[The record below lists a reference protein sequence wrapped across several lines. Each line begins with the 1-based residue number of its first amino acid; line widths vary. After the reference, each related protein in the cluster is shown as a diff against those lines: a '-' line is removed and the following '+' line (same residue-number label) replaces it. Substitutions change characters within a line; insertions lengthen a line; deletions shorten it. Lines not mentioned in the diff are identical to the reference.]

1 MIRIINEVFSLNY
14 DYYKTFIALA
24 QTKNFSTTAKKLN
37 ISQST
42 VSNRIKELE
51 KYIGSSLLYRTNKTV
66 GLTIAGEEFLP
77 YCKRMIL
84 IEEEGMAVLNNLKY
98 KDSIK
103 LGSVHSAYDGHIKRT
118 VKDFLKRHD
127 DVSIKILINHSDKLL
142 EFLVDEIIDI
152 AIVSYVPTSNKYTTI
167 HTLCDDII
175 LVAKNTCDFKDEIY
189 AHELKTMKLIYADWS
204 ESFEEWL
211 RHLTGGQMNYQI
223 YIDQVNEVFDFV
235 HEGFGYA
242 FVLSSM
248 AEKYF
253 KIGSLKKVRI
263 NNVAPYF
270 SKNFIVIN
278 KYKANNANIKAFLN
292 ISYDTDLSDKI

>member
-1 MIRIINEVFSLNY
+1 MFSLNY

-84 IEEEGMAVLNNLKY
+84 IEEEGMTVLNNLKY

-118 VKDFLKRHD
+118 VKDFLKKHD
-127 DVSIKILINHSDKLL
+127 DISIKILINHSDKLL

-263 NNVAPYF
+263 NDVAPYF

-292 ISYDTDLSDKI
+292 VSYDKDLSDKI

>member
-1 MIRIINEVFSLNY
+1 MNY

>member
-84 IEEEGMAVLNNLKY
+84 IEEEGMTVLNNLKY

-118 VKDFLKRHD
+118 VKDFLKKHD
-127 DVSIKILINHSDKLL
+127 DISIKILINHSDKLL

-263 NNVAPYF
+263 NDVAPYF

-292 ISYDTDLSDKI
+292 VSYDKDLSDKI

>member
-1 MIRIINEVFSLNY
+1 MIRITNEVFSLNY
-14 DYYKTFIALA
+14 DYYKTFITLA

-103 LGSVHSAYDGHIKRT
+103 LGSIHSAYDGHIKRT
-118 VKDFLKRHD
+118 VKDFFKKHD

-167 HTLCDDII
+167 HTLHDDII

-211 RHLTGGQMNYQI
+211 RRLTGGQMNYQI

-235 HEGFGYA
+235 HEGFGYG

-263 NNVAPYF
+263 NDVAPYF

-292 ISYDTDLSDKI
+292 VSYDKDLSDKI

>member
-1 MIRIINEVFSLNY
+1 MFSLNY

-84 IEEEGMAVLNNLKY
+84 IEEEGMTVLNNLKY

-118 VKDFLKRHD
+118 VKDFLKKHD
-127 DVSIKILINHSDKLL
+127 DISIKILINHSDKLL

-253 KIGSLKKVRI
+253 KLGSLKKVRI
-263 NNVAPYF
+263 NNVSPYF

>member
-1 MIRIINEVFSLNY
+1 MNY

-84 IEEEGMAVLNNLKY
+84 IEEEGMTVLNNLKY

-118 VKDFLKRHD
+118 VKDFLKKHD
-127 DVSIKILINHSDKLL
+127 DISIKILINHSDKLL

-253 KIGSLKKVRI
+253 KLGSLKKVRI
-263 NNVAPYF
+263 NNVSPYF

>member
-1 MIRIINEVFSLNY
+1 MNEVFCLNY
-14 DYYKTFIALA
+14 DYYKTFISLS

-37 ISQST
+37 ITQST

-51 KYIGSSLLYRTNKTV
+51 KHVGYSLLYRTNKTV

-98 KDSIK
+98 KNSIK
-103 LGSVHSAYDGHIKRT
+103 LGSVHSAYEGHIKKML
-118 VKDFLKRHD
+118 KDFLKKQD
-127 DVSIKILINHSDKLL
+127 DISIKVLINHSDKLL

-152 AIVSYVPTSNKYTTI
+152 AIVSYVPTSNKYMPI

-175 LVAKNTCDFKDEIY
+175 LVAKNTCDFKDEIH
-189 AHELKTMKLIYADWS
+189 AHELKSMKLIYADLS
-204 ESFEEWL
+204 QSFEEWL
-211 RHLTGGQMNYQI
+211 KQLTGGQMNYQV
-223 YIDQVNEVFDFV
+223 YIDQINEVFDFV
-235 HEGFGYA
+235 LEGFGYA
-242 FVLSSM
+242 FVLESM

-263 NNVAPYF
+263 INTAPYS

-278 KYKANNANIKAFLN
+278 KYKANNTNINTFLN
-292 ISYDTDLSDKI
+292 TSYNTDLSIKI

>member
-1 MIRIINEVFSLNY
+1 MFSLNY
-14 DYYKTFIALA
+14 DYYKTFITLA

-118 VKDFLKRHD
+118 VKNFLKKHD

-167 HTLCDDII
+167 HTLYDDII

-211 RHLTGGQMNYQI
+211 RCLTGGQMNYQI
-223 YIDQVNEVFDFV
+223 YIDQVNEVFNFV
-235 HEGFGYA
+235 HEGFGYG

-263 NNVAPYF
+263 NDVAPYF

-292 ISYDTDLSDKI
+292 VSYDKDLSDKI

>member
-1 MIRIINEVFSLNY
+1 MNY

-37 ISQST
+37 ITQST

-84 IEEEGMAVLNNLKY
+84 IEEEGIAVLNNLKY
-98 KDSIK
+98 KNSIK
-103 LGSVHSAYDGHIKRT
+103 LGSVHSAYEGHIKKIL
-118 VKDFLKRHD
+118 KDFLKKHD
-127 DVSIKILINHSDKLL
+127 DISIKVLINHSDKLL
-142 EFLVDEIIDI
+142 EFLIDEIIDI
-152 AIVSYVPTSNKYTTI
+152 AIVSYVPTSNKYIPI
-167 HTLCDDII
+167 HTLYDDII
-175 LVAKNTCDFKDEIY
+175 LVAKNTCDFKDEIH
-189 AHELKTMKLIYADWS
+189 AHELKALKLIYADLS
-204 ESFEEWL
+204 QSFEEWL
-211 RHLTGGQMNYQI
+211 KQLTGGQMNYQM
-223 YIDQVNEVFDFV
+223 YIDQINEVFDFV

-253 KIGSLKKVRI
+253 EMGTLKKVRI
-263 NNVAPYF
+263 NNVAPYS

-278 KYKANNANIKAFLN
+278 KHKTNNKSINVFLN
-292 ISYDTDLSDKI
+292 TSYNTDLSVKKNNF

>member
-1 MIRIINEVFSLNY
+1 MNY
-14 DYYKTFIALA
+14 DYYKTFITLA

-103 LGSVHSAYDGHIKRT
+103 LGSIHSAYDGHIKRT
-118 VKDFLKRHD
+118 VKDFLKKHD

-167 HTLCDDII
+167 HTLHDDII

-211 RHLTGGQMNYQI
+211 RRLTGGQMNYQI

-235 HEGFGYA
+235 HEGFGYG

-263 NNVAPYF
+263 NDVAPYF

-292 ISYDTDLSDKI
+292 VSYDKDLSDKI

>member
-1 MIRIINEVFSLNY
+1 MNY

-84 IEEEGMAVLNNLKY
+84 IEEEGMTVLNNLKY

-118 VKDFLKRHD
+118 VKDFLKKHD
-127 DVSIKILINHSDKLL
+127 DISIKILINHSDKLL

-263 NNVAPYF
+263 NDVAPYF

-292 ISYDTDLSDKI
+292 VSYDKDLSDKI

>member
-1 MIRIINEVFSLNY
+1 MNY

-84 IEEEGMAVLNNLKY
+84 IEEEGMTVLNNLKY

-118 VKDFLKRHD
+118 VKDFLKKHD
-127 DVSIKILINHSDKLL
+127 DISIKILINHSDKLL

-175 LVAKNTCDFKDEIY
+175 LVAKNTYDFKDEIY

>member
-1 MIRIINEVFSLNY
+1 MFSLNY

-118 VKDFLKRHD
+118 VKDFLKKHD

-204 ESFEEWL
+204 DSFEEWL

-253 KIGSLKKVRI
+253 KIGSLKKVII

-292 ISYDTDLSDKI
+292 VSYDTDLSDKI

>member
-1 MIRIINEVFSLNY
+1 MNY
-14 DYYKTFIALA
+14 DYYKTFISLS

-37 ISQST
+37 ITQST

-51 KYIGSSLLYRTNKTV
+51 KHVGYSLLYRTNKTV
-66 GLTIAGEEFLP
+66 VLTIAGEEFLP

-98 KDSIK
+98 KNSIK
-103 LGSVHSAYDGHIKRT
+103 LGSVHSAYEGHIKK
-118 VKDFLKRHD
+118 VLKDFLKKQD
-127 DVSIKILINHSDKLL
+127 DISIKVLINHSDKLL

-152 AIVSYVPTSNKYTTI
+152 AIVSYVPTSNKYMPI

-175 LVAKNTCDFKDEIY
+175 LVAKNTCDFKNEIH
-189 AHELKTMKLIYADWS
+189 AHELKSMKLIYADLS
-204 ESFEEWL
+204 
-211 RHLTGGQMNYQI
+211 Q
-223 YIDQVNEVFDFV
+223 
-235 HEGFGYA
+235 GFGYA
-242 FVLSSM
+242 FVLESM

-263 NNVAPYF
+263 INTAPYS

-278 KYKANNANIKAFLN
+278 KYKANNTNINTFLN
-292 ISYDTDLSDKI
+292 TSYNTDLSIKI

>member
-1 MIRIINEVFSLNY
+1 MNY

-84 IEEEGMAVLNNLKY
+84 IEEEGMTVLNNLKY

-118 VKDFLKRHD
+118 VKDFLKKHD
-127 DVSIKILINHSDKLL
+127 DISIKILINHSDKLL

-152 AIVSYVPTSNKYTTI
+152 AIVSYVPTSNKYTTT

>member
-1 MIRIINEVFSLNY
+1 MNY

-84 IEEEGMAVLNNLKY
+84 IEEEGMTVLNNLKY

-118 VKDFLKRHD
+118 VKDFLKKHD
-127 DVSIKILINHSDKLL
+127 DISIKILINHSDKLL

-253 KIGSLKKVRI
+253 KLGSLKKVRI

>member
-1 MIRIINEVFSLNY
+1 M
-14 DYYKTFIALA
+14 
-24 QTKNFSTTAKKLN
+24 
-37 ISQST
+37 
-42 VSNRIKELE
+42 SNRIKELE

-118 VKDFLKRHD
+118 VKDFLKKHD

-167 HTLCDDII
+167 HTLYDDII

-235 HEGFGYA
+235 HEGFGYG

-253 KIGSLKKVRI
+253 KLGSLKKVRI

>member
-1 MIRIINEVFSLNY
+1 MNY
-14 DYYKTFIALA
+14 DYYKTFITLA

-103 LGSVHSAYDGHIKRT
+103 LGSIHSAYDGHIKRT
-118 VKDFLKRHD
+118 VKDFFKKHD

-167 HTLCDDII
+167 HTLHDDII

-211 RHLTGGQMNYQI
+211 RRLTGGQMNYQI

-235 HEGFGYA
+235 HEGFGYG

-263 NNVAPYF
+263 NDVAPYF

-292 ISYDTDLSDKI
+292 VSYDKDLSDKI